1 MAAFYV
7 FAYKV
12 TVFFL
17 ILQKKIANNYDLSIF
32 FCNFVALKCNLTSGM
47 QFIDELN
54 ESQRAA
60 VAYNDG
66 PLLVIAGAGSGKTRV
81 LTYKIAYLLTQGVPA
96 GHILALTFTNK
107 AAREMKQR
115 IIRLVGED
123 VGRYLWMGTFHS
135 ICSRMLRAEAE
146 YIGFTRDFTIYD
158 AADQKSLVK
167 KIVKDL
173 QLDDKIYRPGAVLE
187 RISAAKS
194 AFIFPEAYAQNEQF
208 AKIDRLERLYKMPSV
223 YAEYNRRLKEANAM
237 DFDDLLMYTVLL
249 LRNNAEVRERYQQR
263 FWHVLVDEYQDTNHT
278 QYLIVKLLAEPQNH
292 ICVVGDDAQSIYSFR
307 GATIENIL
315 TFQNG
320 YTGAKLFKLERNYRS
335 TQNIVNAANS
345 LIHKNKGQIYKEVYS
360 EKEAGERLH
369 LTGYSTDRE
378 ESAAVARQIL
388 GLHRLNKRDYEGI
401 AILYRTNSQSRNLE
415 EEMRKLGVPY
425 RIYGGTSFYQRKEI
439 KDAIAYFRLAA
450 NNSDNE
456 ALERIA
462 NVPKRSIGDTTVSRV
477 RDAALRENVSML
489 RVMQSPQVY
498 AAEIAAATQR
508 KLQAFAEMI
517 GRFTAAM
524 QEMNAFEFAQLVLN
538 QSGLMADAALDV
550 SAEGVDRKANLEEL
564 LNGIRQY
571 VDDRTAQNEDTRI
584 TDFIHEVSLLTD
596 QDEGA
601 DDTTS
606 RVTMMT
612 VHAAKGLEFPVV
624 FIVGLEENLFPSPFC
639 QTESE
644 LEEERR
650 LLYVAITRAEQE
662 CYLTYASQRWKNGQ
676 VNFSNPSRF
685 LKDIDRQYIQQLS
698 AVSTQP
704 SPWTEMPM
712 RSSWGETAQR
722 SPWGERTAQS
732 SRGREQSTPVAA
744 RSLKPTAGLQ
754 PKTSVQDSVSTEW
767 KQGDRVGHKV
777 FGQGTVQRVYREND
791 NEKIEIEFDTKGTKT
806 LLLAYAKLDRCADR
820 PLR

>member
-1 MAAFYV
+1 
-7 FAYKV
+7 
-12 TVFFL
+12 
-17 ILQKKIANNYDLSIF
+17 
-32 FCNFVALKCNLTSGM
+32 M

-167 KIVKDL
+167 KIVKEL

-378 ESAAVARQIL
+378 ESASVARQIL

-415 EEMRKLGVPY
+415 EEMRKLGIPY

-477 RDAALRENVSML
+477 REAALRENVSML

-524 QEMNAFEFAQLVLN
+524 QEMNAFDFAQLVLN
-538 QSGLMADAALDV
+538 QSGLMADAAMDV

-564 LNGIRQY
+564 LSGIRQY
-571 VDDRTAQNEDTRI
+571 VDDRTAQSEDTRI

-596 QDEGA
+596 QDEGT

-712 RSSWGETAQR
+712 RSSWGETTQR
-722 SPWGERTAQS
+722 SSWGEQRPARL
-732 SRGREQSTPVAA
+732 SRGREQATPVAA
-744 RSLKPTAGLQ
+744 RSLKPTTGLQ
-754 PKTSVQDSVSTEW
+754 PKTTVQDTVSTEW
-767 KQGDRVGHKV
+767 KQGDRVDHKV

>member
-1 MAAFYV
+1 
-7 FAYKV
+7 
-12 TVFFL
+12 
-17 ILQKKIANNYDLSIF
+17 
-32 FCNFVALKCNLTSGM
+32 M

-415 EEMRKLGVPY
+415 EEMRKLGIPY

-462 NVPKRSIGDTTVSRV
+462 NVPKRSIGDTTVTRV
-477 RDAALRENVSML
+477 REAALRENVSML

-524 QEMNAFEFAQLVLN
+524 QEMNAFDFAQLVLN
-538 QSGLMADAALDV
+538 QSGLMADAAMDV

-564 LNGIRQY
+564 LSGIRQY

-596 QDEGA
+596 QDEGT

-704 SPWTEMPM
+704 SPWTEMPI

-732 SRGREQSTPVAA
+732 SRGREQATPVAA
-744 RSLKPTAGLQ
+744 RSLKPTTGLRS
-754 PKTSVQDSVSTEW
+754 KTTVQDSVSTAW
-767 KQGDRVGHKV
+767 KQGDRVDHKV